1 MESRCD
7 VPVRTL
13 PGRPRWIPL
22 LVVLIAGMSWLPGC
36 GSDGNPAVSAPAAPD
51 PPATPDPPPTVT
63 PVSPF
68 ADMERGILAGIN
80 VYRGQGGTCGNES
93 YDPSTPVTW
102 DDGLAEAARVHM
114 ADHLAN
120 DLSANP
126 HTGSDGSSVAER
138 VRRASPQTAWL
149 AAGENVALSS
159 GTARDQLKDLWLTAW
174 HASPVHC
181 SNQLNPIF
189 NRAGVSVGVKA
200 GRYAT
205 VVVFGQKAGG

>member
-1 MESRCD
+1 MR
-7 VPVRTL
+7 RTSTYL
-13 PGRPRWIPL
+13 ARPATL
-22 LVVLIAGMSWLPGC
+22 
-36 GSDGNPAVSAPAAPD
+36 DPAACRLD
-51 PPATPDPPPTVT
+51 CRHVLAAGLRVRRQSRRECARRAGSARGARPPPTVT

-138 VRRASPQTAWL
+138 IRRASPQTAWL

-189 NRAGVSVGVKA
+189 NRAGVSVGVKD
-200 GRYAT
+200 GWYAA